1 MSTTAHNQPTFIE
14 DFQSDFCPKCGA
26 LIDLDCLLE

>member
-1 MSTTAHNQPTFIE
+1 MSTIANRPNQS
-14 DFQSDFCPKCGA
+14 DDYQSDFCPKCGA